1 MLAASSYDPRGAIV
15 LIHIFSCYFTVYQA
29 FGIISVFFR
38 TSLAECRLKMK
49 CAADAEEKKRAPDA
63 KEKKCAGKKR
73 TAGAEE
79 K

>member
-1 MLAASSYDPRGAIV
+1 
-15 LIHIFSCYFTVYQA
+15 
-29 FGIISVFFR
+29 
-38 TSLAECRLKMK
+38 MK